1 MGNWQLAATPST
13 LKAREET
20 SPLLLPSGFSCLRR
34 WRRER
39 RQTDFLISSM
49 YIATAA
55 KNFFSR
61 EHISLYLSL
70 PFLILDFPFAVCTVG
85 AADDYH
91 LAACWARAP
100 SAFFFFLRIGK
111 MLMVCYKGRNNTAG
125 CLFPRLLSPQHTL
138 RNLVQFDIE
147 IQSTL
152 FLSIRLFALVTLGND
167 RPGFSRCNPLLC
179 LPRYSLITCH
189 FIPLR
194 KRPESFSMISCRA
207 TTCSFIC
214 CFLSLEDNNNKKM
227 RFPWKIDVELVFFPF
242 SVVVGFSLFFP
253 RVCAGCRL
261 MEIPRFN
268 WHLMTSLFTR
278 MKGKALWPT

>member
-1 MGNWQLAATPST
+1 MISTLDLMGNWQLAATPST

-39 RQTDFLISSM
+39 RQTDFLISGM

-100 SAFFFFLRIGK
+100 SAFSSSYGSAK
-111 MLMVCYKGRNNTAG
+111 CWWYVTKA
-125 CLFPRLLSPQHTL
+125 
-138 RNLVQFDIE
+138 E
-147 IQSTL
+147 IT
-152 FLSIRLFALVTLGND
+152 
-167 RPGFSRCNPLLC
+167 RPAV
-179 LPRYSLITCH
+179 
-189 FIPLR
+189 
-194 KRPESFSMISCRA
+194 SFRG
-207 TTCSFIC
+207 
-214 CFLSLEDNNNKKM
+214 
-227 RFPWKIDVELVFFPF
+227 FFP
-242 SVVVGFSLFFP
+242 P
-253 RVCAGCRL
+253 PCT
-261 MEIPRFN
+261 P
-268 WHLMTSLFTR
+268 
-278 MKGKALWPT
+278 

>member
-1 MGNWQLAATPST
+1 ML
-13 LKAREET
+13 
-20 SPLLLPSGFSCLRR
+20 SPGSLR
-34 WRRER
+34 
-39 RQTDFLISSM
+39 L
-49 YIATAA
+49 
-55 KNFFSR
+55 
-61 EHISLYLSL
+61 
-70 PFLILDFPFAVCTVG
+70 
-85 AADDYH
+85 
-91 LAACWARAP
+91 
-100 SAFFFFLRIGK
+100 FFFLRIGK

-125 CLFPRLLSPQHTL
+125 CLFPRLLSPPPLHTL

-227 RFPWKIDVELVFFPF
+227 RF
-242 SVVVGFSLFFP
+242 S
-253 RVCAGCRL
+253 
-261 MEIPRFN
+261 
-268 WHLMTSLFTR
+268 
-278 MKGKALWPT
+278 

>member
-1 MGNWQLAATPST
+1 MSAAMKTRTTPN
-13 LKAREET
+13 
-20 SPLLLPSGFSCLRR
+20 GFFDIWHVHR
-34 WRRER
+34 
-39 RQTDFLISSM
+39 DSSE
-49 YIATAA
+49 
-55 KNFFSR
+55 KLFFQGT
-61 EHISLYLSL
+61 YLSL
-70 PFLILDFPFAVCTVG
+70 PVSTFFNIRFSFCRVYCGGRRWL
-85 AADDYH
+85 
-91 LAACWARAP
+91 P
-100 SAFFFFLRIGK
+100 SRGMLSPGSLRLFFFLRIGK

-125 CLFPRLLSPQHTL
+125 CLFPRLLSPPLHTL

>member
-39 RQTDFLISSM
+39 RQTDFLISGM

-70 PFLILDFPFAVCTVG
+70 PFLILNFPFAVCTVG

-100 SAFFFFLRIGK
+100 SAFSSSYGSAKCWWYVTKAEITRPAVSFRGFFPPPPAHPKKFSAIWHWNPVNFVLIDPLVCSGYPGK
-111 MLMVCYKGRNNTAG
+111 R
-125 CLFPRLLSPQHTL
+125 SSW
-138 RNLVQFDIE
+138 I
-147 IQSTL
+147 
-152 FLSIRLFALVTLGND
+152 
-167 RPGFSRCNPLLC
+167 
-179 LPRYSLITCH
+179 
-189 FIPLR
+189 
-194 KRPESFSMISCRA
+194 
-207 TTCSFIC
+207 
-214 CFLSLEDNNNKKM
+214 LSL
-227 RFPWKIDVELVFFPF
+227 
-242 SVVVGFSLFFP
+242 
-253 RVCAGCRL
+253 
-261 MEIPRFN
+261 
-268 WHLMTSLFTR
+268 
-278 MKGKALWPT
+278 

>member
-39 RQTDFLISSM
+39 RQTDFLISGM

-125 CLFPRLLSPQHTL
+125 CLFPRLLSPPAHPKKFSAIWHWNPVNFVL
-138 RNLVQFDIE
+138 IDPLVC
-147 IQSTL
+147 S
-152 FLSIRLFALVTLGND
+152 GY
-167 RPGFSRCNPLLC
+167 PG
-179 LPRYSLITCH
+179 
-189 FIPLR
+189 
-194 KRPESFSMISCRA
+194 KRSSWI
-207 TTCSFIC
+207 
-214 CFLSLEDNNNKKM
+214 LSL
-227 RFPWKIDVELVFFPF
+227 
-242 SVVVGFSLFFP
+242 
-253 RVCAGCRL
+253 
-261 MEIPRFN
+261 
-268 WHLMTSLFTR
+268 
-278 MKGKALWPT
+278 